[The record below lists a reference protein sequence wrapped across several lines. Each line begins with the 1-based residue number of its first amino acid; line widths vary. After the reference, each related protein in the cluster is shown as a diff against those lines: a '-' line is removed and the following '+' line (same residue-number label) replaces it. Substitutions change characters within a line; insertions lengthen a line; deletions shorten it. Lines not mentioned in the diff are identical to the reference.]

1 MACMKRLGHVLASTL
16 LVVTVLA
23 SNAGTSRA
31 QDAETAATVFHDH
44 ISKPIS
50 PTERGR
56 TTDVFVEVTD
66 RRGPQ

>member
-1 MACMKRLGHVLASTL
+1 MACMKRLGHVLTSTL

-44 ISKPIS
+44 ISKPIVQLREAGQPMFS
-50 PTERGR
+50 
-56 TTDVFVEVTD
+56 
-66 RRGPQ
+66 RR